1 VFAFV
6 EFEPPYASR
15 FVKIT
20 ESWMTRAR
28 FRIDRA
34 ANLFAKCLRANEWPG
49 YPHAELTL
57 SAPSWLESKWE
68 NAELEEI
75 A

>member
-1 VFAFV
+1 MAGI
-6 EFEPPYASR
+6 P
-15 FVKIT
+15 
-20 ESWMTRAR
+20 
-28 FRIDRA
+28 D
-34 ANLFAKCLRANEWPG
+34 
-49 YPHAELTL
+49 AELTL